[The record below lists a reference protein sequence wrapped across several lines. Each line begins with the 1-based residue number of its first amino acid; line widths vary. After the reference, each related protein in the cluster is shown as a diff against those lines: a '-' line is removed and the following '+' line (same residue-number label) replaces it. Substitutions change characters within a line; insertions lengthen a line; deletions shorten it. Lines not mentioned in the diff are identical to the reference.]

1 MWLKSL
7 KVGDTLFLR
16 RDDNRRSEGIMFV
29 VKIGR
34 KYLYAAPS
42 IDSHAYQQIK
52 ICMDSGRPIDA
63 PHVVYRSRE
72 DYLHTVKMQKL
83 SLMAGN
89 ALLYSRPTDEQI
101 TAIAEILGLAL

>member
-16 RDDNRRSEGIMFV
+16 RDDNR
-29 VKIGR
+29 
-34 KYLYAAPS
+34 
-42 IDSHAYQQIK
+42 
-52 ICMDSGRPIDA
+52 
-63 PHVVYRSRE
+63 
-72 DYLHTVKMQKL
+72 HTVKMQKL